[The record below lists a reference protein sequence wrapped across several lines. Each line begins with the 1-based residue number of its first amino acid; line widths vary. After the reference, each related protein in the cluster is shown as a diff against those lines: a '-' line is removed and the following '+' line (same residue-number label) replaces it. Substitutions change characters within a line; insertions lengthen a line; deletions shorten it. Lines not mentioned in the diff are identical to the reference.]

1 MKNTFKILII
11 TIILALS
18 TFSISLAQEQKI
30 SVPELQ
36 SKNLT
41 LDDRLE
47 TYIMSLKNISFI
59 PALYLNQ
66 NTNILISKDFPT
78 IFGKSTKHTVLYFYK
93 NQPVKIEFE
102 LQNPNDKEEL
112 LNTLKEKYSNHL
124 KYQKNISK
132 TQKGKNENHIWQN
145 DDEAISLTYN
155 YIVPQKPLMTLT
167 LTRKEVID
175 DLSYFMQ

>member
-30 SVPELQ
+30 SISELQ

-41 LDDRLE
+41 LNDRME
-47 TYIMSLKNISFI
+47 TYIMSLNNISFI
-59 PALYLNQ
+59 PDLYLNQ

-78 IFGKSTKHTVLYFYK
+78 IFGKATKHTVLYFYK

-102 LQNPNDKEEL
+102 LKHQTDKEEL
-112 LNTLKEKYSNHL
+112 LKTLKEKYNNFQ
-124 KYQKNISK
+124 YQKNISK
-132 TQKGKNENHIWQN
+132 QPYNKKENHIWQN
-145 DDEAISLTYN
+145 ENEAISLTYN
-155 YIVPQKPLMTLT
+155 DIVPQKPLLSITLT
-167 LTRKEVID
+167 KKHVID